1 MNLNIVISSEPASYT
16 KFQITLKLGFDNKME
31 KKPQAKFFCG
41 IYGGLKCPQEE
52 VIQITSVV
60 IKSVSKYF

>member
-1 MNLNIVISSEPASYT
+1 M